1 MTLRSPQS
9 IWQEGQLTQVE
20 NREQKKSG
28 YDYLPKYNR
37 NSEGGQSR
45 EGEKECAR
53 QQQGAQHNTLLLVI
67 SDHVEKIV
75 QINEIMLISSEF
87 HSKVEIQMQSLGFV
101 LHFQS
106 YQLGF

>member
-1 MTLRSPQS
+1 MLILILAKLETKNFRQEPNILGPVQSINTEKIQHLTLRSPQS

-45 EGEKECAR
+45 EGEKELAR
-53 QQQGAQHNTLLLVI
+53 Q
-67 SDHVEKIV
+67 
-75 QINEIMLISSEF
+75 
-87 HSKVEIQMQSLGFV
+87 
-101 LHFQS
+101 
-106 YQLGF
+106 